1 MDVALFTAWTSWF
14 VIFNGFFASGVTEGV
29 ILAGIA
35 ISGFPFM
42 DVALFTA
49 WTSWFVIFNGF
60 FASGVTEAV
69 ILARDVASSFA
80 FGDTAIVKFEGRA
93 SCFSTINGD
102 VVGGLINAPSA
113 LETTVL
119 SSINP
124 GFFTT
129 TPGCVLSFSGGFIVG
144 RGPLKK
150 KKAVKFL
157 FFVHPDDE
165 TQPTFDVFLVS

>member
-14 VIFNGFFASGVTEGV
+14 G
-29 ILAGIA
+29 
-35 ISGFPFM
+35 
-42 DVALFTA
+42 
-49 WTSWFVIFNGF
+49 IFNGF

-150 KKAVKFL
+150 KKPVKFL
-157 FFVHPDDE
+157 FFVHPDDQ